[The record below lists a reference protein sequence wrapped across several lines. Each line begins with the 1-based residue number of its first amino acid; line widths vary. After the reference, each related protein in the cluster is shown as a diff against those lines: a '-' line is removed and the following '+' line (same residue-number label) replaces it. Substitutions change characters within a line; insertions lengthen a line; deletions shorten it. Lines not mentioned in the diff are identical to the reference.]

1 MKPIW
6 EIYQAE
12 DVSDTGQ
19 KIWLLDGPMV
29 KGPLMFPSLKEL
41 HRYME
46 SFHETPKPDRTVT
59 KMRSGDASTPKHP
72 YDRPDS
78 FWEDEVTDGTK

>member
-19 KIWLLDGPMV
+19 KIWLLDGPLV
-29 KGPLMFPSLKEL
+29 KGPLMFPS
-41 HRYME
+41 
-46 SFHETPKPDRTVT
+46 
-59 KMRSGDASTPKHP
+59 
-72 YDRPDS
+72 
-78 FWEDEVTDGTK
+78 

>member
-12 DVSDTGQ
+12 DVSDTGC
-19 KIWLLDGPMV
+19 KIWLLDGPIV

-46 SFHETPKPDRTVT
+46 SFHETPKERNIT
-59 KMRSGDASTPKHP
+59 KLRSGDASTPKHP

-78 FWEDEVTDGTK
+78 FWEKQDG